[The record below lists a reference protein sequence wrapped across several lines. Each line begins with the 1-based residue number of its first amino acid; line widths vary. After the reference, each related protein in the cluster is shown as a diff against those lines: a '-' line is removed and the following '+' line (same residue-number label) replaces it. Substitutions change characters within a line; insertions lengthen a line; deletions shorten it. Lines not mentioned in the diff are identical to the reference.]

1 MSNIKPSGYI
11 QPDYKS
17 GKNDVVCDFFIEPG
31 EGLTVEKAAEHVAA
45 ESSIG
50 TWTAV
55 STMKPRIQKMGA
67 KVFEIKG
74 NNVKIAYPEELFERG
89 NVPQIMSS
97 VGGNI
102 FGMKPV
108 KNIRLN
114 DIHFTKDIVKS
125 FSGPQ
130 VGVNGIRNILKVKK
144 RPLLGTIVKPK
155 IGLDEKEHAKVAYD
169 AWKGGLDIV
178 KDDENLSSMKFNN
191 FQKRIRETL
200 KLRDKAENE
209 TGEKKVYMPNIT
221 AETEEMKKRAEF
233 VMDHGGEYIMVDIVT
248 LGWSGLQTIR
258 ECNRNW
264 KMVMHAH
271 RAGHAAFDRNP
282 KHGISMLVISRLSRM
297 IGMDQLHIGTASV
310 GKMVQEDPAL
320 VLQNALNDEWHGLK
334 RTFSVASGGLE
345 PGMLPELV
353 KKMGKDIIVQFGG
366 GCHGHPGGTMKGAMA
381 IRQAAEAVMQG
392 IDLNDY
398 AKDNNE
404 LAQALRKWS

>member
-11 QPDYKS
+11 QPDYKP
-17 GKNDVVCDFFIEPG
+17 GKNDVVCDFYIEPNH
-31 EGLTVEKAAEHVAA
+31 GLNVEKAAEHVAA

-55 STMKPRIQKMGA
+55 STMKPQIQKMGA

-74 NNVKIAYPEELFERG
+74 NNVKIAYPEELFEKG

-102 FGMKPV
+102 FGMKHV

-125 FSGPQ
+125 FRGPQ
-130 VGVNGIRNILKVKK
+130 VGVKGIRTLLKTHE

-169 AWKGGLDIV
+169 AWRGGLDIV
-178 KDDENLSSMKFNN
+178 KDDENLSSMRFNKFE
-191 FQKRIRETL
+191 KRIKETL
-200 KLRDKAENE
+200 KLRDRAENE

-233 VMDHGGEYIMVDIVT
+233 VMSNGGEYIMVDIVT

-258 ECNRNW
+258 ECNMDW

-282 KHGISMLVISRLSRM
+282 KHGISMLVISRISRM

-310 GKMVQEDPAL
+310 GKMVQEDPAII
-320 VLQNALNDEWHGLK
+320 LQNALNDEWHGLK

-353 KKMGKDIIVQFGG
+353 NKMGKDIIAQFGG
-366 GCHGHPGGTMKGAMA
+366 GCHGHPGGTVKGAMA

-392 IDLNDY
+392 IDLKNY